1 MRQELQLMLA
11 PELAEKQELLTK
23 QVADKLVISPSRIT
37 RLRTIRK
44 SIDARSFI
52 PKVNLTVE
60 VYWDEPAPVHEKP
73 VFEYHS
79 VEGKMPVLIIGAGP
93 AGLFAALKLIE
104 SGLKP
109 IILERGKKAH
119 DRKVDIAQLNRN
131 KGIDAESNYCFGE
144 GGAGTFSDGKL
155 YTRSKKKGSTE
166 RIFEIFHYHGAA
178 EEILYDAHPHIGSDK
193 LPLVIENI
201 SKTITSCGGEIHFE
215 QKLTEILIENKQ
227 KH

>member
-1 MRQELQLMLA
+1 LRIFAIQIWIEFMRQELQLMLA

-37 RLRTIRK
+37 QLRTVRK

-93 AGLFAALKLIE
+93 AGLFCCPETDRIRFKTNYFGTGQKCPRPQ
-104 SGLKP
+104 SG
-109 IILERGKKAH
+109 
-119 DRKVDIAQLNRN
+119 
-131 KGIDAESNYCFGE
+131 YCP
-144 GGAGTFSDGKL
+144 
-155 YTRSKKKGSTE
+155 TE
-166 RIFEIFHYHGAA
+166 
-178 EEILYDAHPHIGSDK
+178 P
-193 LPLVIENI
+193 
-201 SKTITSCGGEIHFE
+201 
-215 QKLTEILIENKQ
+215 
-227 KH
+227 